1 MSEHILTFR
10 FRFAENIIT
19 QITPNLIYKYIYNCG
34 AFESWIQINIAPIL
48 FLFKVFGF
56 VHICLTQFFFQPF
69 WSIIVGS
76 WTFLEK
82 GEFLFFY
89 FFQKELFEFQER
101 LTNFCAICVYIYIYC
116 CTYSCSMRQ
125 FSWATL
131 PVNKISFFIF
141 GFPYSVV
148 LVLIIVVQMGV
159 VNITK
164 NTTMIC
170 APLMAQS
177 VEQVLSNMYQAKA
190 EGADVVEIRL
200 DCISNF
206 QPGKDLEII
215 LTKKP
220 LPVLIVYR

>member
-1 MSEHILTFR
+1 M
-10 FRFAENIIT
+10 
-19 QITPNLIYKYIYNCG
+19 
-34 AFESWIQINIAPIL
+34 
-48 FLFKVFGF
+48 
-56 VHICLTQFFFQPF
+56 
-69 WSIIVGS
+69 
-76 WTFLEK
+76 
-82 GEFLFFY
+82 
-89 FFQKELFEFQER
+89 
-101 LTNFCAICVYIYIYC
+101 
-116 CTYSCSMRQ
+116 
-125 FSWATL
+125 
-131 PVNKISFFIF
+131 
-141 GFPYSVV
+141 V

-200 DCISNF
+200 DCINNF

>member
-1 MSEHILTFR
+1 MLRTLLLKSHQTLST
-10 FRFAENIIT
+10 II
-19 QITPNLIYKYIYNCG
+19 Y
-34 AFESWIQINIAPIL
+34 
-48 FLFKVFGF
+48 
-56 VHICLTQFFFQPF
+56 
-69 WSIIVGS
+69 IIVGCLKAES
-76 WTFLEK
+76 KLILHPYSFYFKCLDSSTFAWLNFFFNLFGQLLWVLEHFLKK
-82 GEFLFFY
+82 GNFLFFL
-89 FFQKELFEFQER
+89 FQKELFEFQER
-101 LTNFCAICVYIYIYC
+101 LTNCHFCAICVCVYIYC

-131 PVNKISFFIF
+131 LVNKISFFIF

-200 DCISNF
+200 DCINNF

>member
-1 MSEHILTFR
+1 MHPYSFYLKCLDSSTF
-10 FRFAENIIT
+10 AWLN
-19 QITPNLIYKYIYNCG
+19 
-34 AFESWIQINIAPIL
+34 
-48 FLFKVFGF
+48 
-56 VHICLTQFFFQPF
+56 FFFNLFGQLL
-69 WSIIVGS
+69 WVLEH
-76 WTFLEK
+76 FLKK
-82 GEFLFFY
+82 GNFYFFI

-101 LTNFCAICVYIYIYC
+101 LTNFCAICVCIYIYC

-200 DCISNF
+200 DCINNF